1 MSPLETSLVI
11 LVSIWSIIF
20 IIIAIA
26 LLIIL
31 KEVKKALDKVNSI
44 LDTTE
49 SITQGVGGPVKTVV
63 STISAF
69 LKKAKAS
76 KK

>member
-1 MSPLETSLVI
+1 MTTLETSLVI
-11 LVSIWSIIF
+11 LVSVWSLIF
-20 IIIAIA
+20 IVIAVG
-26 LLIIL
+26 LIIIL
-31 KEVKKALDKVNSI
+31 YQVKKAIDKVNRI

-69 LKKAKAS
+69 LKKAKAT